1 MFQPFTNIDTFNPSN
16 NLVGSN
22 LFFYPLHFLGKE
34 AEASDFKSIAQGGG
48 ARIWTQIICSRV
60 LSFI

>member
-48 ARIWTQIICSRV
+48 ARI
-60 LSFI
+60 